1 MGADMSELQ
10 LLDKKV
16 ADYKY
21 KDLFKNLGTASSVSF
36 EVSRDASPDEVVDLF
51 FKDVLPDHTPS
62 KADRKRFLKI
72 LKRSEQ
78 MPGEARMT
86 TTVPKIFTQDG
97 KTYVQQYY
105 FPISEIK
112 KLPEYGDFKL
122 AESESKKEKKPK
134 EPRQTVTQADITKK
148 QQELLDE
155 DKKPLTG
162 AQKTARLAGGVALL
176 ELLGAVGKYYGPAQ
190 KRARQRI
197 KELEDK
203 RERGT
208 LGDPEEARQ
217 EFTQTMAP
225 VRAIAQQAG
234 RQQEAVMA
242 GMGETRSAAQLGRM
256 DRQRAQAMG
265 DTIRDVASQVDAR
278 KAQRAERDIKE
289 LDMLYA
295 YQQENLDRT
304 IDRLVAGLG
313 MTASKFGEIYA
324 AEAEMEPFDPI
335 RMANRLI
342 EADPK
347 LSKEKALDLAIQMYR
362 TRGTMIT
369 AERQLKAEQAKREG
383 KSFTPFLLGLE

>member
-1 MGADMSELQ
+1 
-10 LLDKKV
+10 
-16 ADYKY
+16 
-21 KDLFKNLGTASSVSF
+21 
-36 EVSRDASPDEVVDLF
+36 
-51 FKDVLPDHTPS
+51 
-62 KADRKRFLKI
+62 
-72 LKRSEQ
+72 
-78 MPGEARMT
+78 MT
-86 TTVPKIFTQDG
+86 STVPKIYKQDG
-97 KTYVQQYY
+97 KTYTQQYY

-122 AESESKKEKKPK
+122 AESESKKEKEPEP
-134 EPRQTVTQADITKK
+134 EPRETVTESDITKEQK
-148 QQELLDE
+148 KLLNE

-176 ELLGAVGKYYGPAQ
+176 ELLGAVGKYFGPAQ

-304 IDRLVAGLG
+304 IDQLVAGLG
-313 MTASKFGEIYA
+313 MTASQFGQIYA

-342 EADPK
+342 EMDPK

-369 AERQLKAEQAKREG
+369 AERQLKAQQARQKG
-383 KSFTPFLLGLE
+383 QAFTPFLLGLER